1 MGQRKIKERIVNH
14 MTKFDNHKI
23 IWIDSIDSTNNEV
36 KRNIDTFDNL
46 SVLATYEQ
54 TSGRGQRG
62 NIWLAETGMNLTFS
76 IVIKYE
82 QMQVRLKAADQ
93 FDISEITA
101 LSVIELLSEN
111 EIEAKIKWPNDIY
124 VGDKKIC
131 GILIEHSSRGERL
144 SYSIIGVGLN
154 VNQVVFE
161 SSLPNPTSMCQCI
174 PTPVSHLNLDLL
186 LVRFMDIFYGYLQ
199 TILSGDCVRDSYL
212 SKLWRFGEIS
222 KFCTYDMQGAHEFT
236 GRICGLT
243 ETGKILIEDCDTHT
257 LMDFGFKEVGYII

>member
-1 MGQRKIKERIVNH
+1 

-62 NIWLAETGMNLTFS
+62 NIWLTEPGMNLTFS

-82 QMQVRLKAADQ
+82 QMQVRLKAANQ

-101 LSVIELLSEN
+101 LSVIELLSEYD
-111 EIEAKIKWPNDIY
+111 IEAKIKWPNDIY
-124 VGDKKIC
+124 VGNKKIC
-131 GILIEHSSRGERL
+131 GILIEHSLRGEYL

-154 VNQVVFE
+154 VNQVVFDPL
-161 SSLPNPTSMCQCI
+161 LPNPTSIRQCI
-174 PTPVSHLNLDLL
+174 PNLSSHLSLNLL
-186 LVRFMDIFYGYLQ
+186 LKQFMGIFVGYLQ
-199 TILSGDCVRDSYL
+199 KMLSGDCVRDSYL
-212 SKLWRFGEIS
+212 SKLWRLGEIS
-222 KFCTYDMQGAHEFT
+222 KFCTYDMQGSHEFT
-236 GRICGLT
+236 GRIRGLT
-243 ETGKILIEDCDTHT
+243 ETGKILIEDCDTHI
-257 LMDFGFKEVGYII
+257 LMDFSFKEVGYII